1 MAAPLELQQ
10 IHILKKFLDGHLE
23 EVFLNELC
31 KELMKDTVE
40 HSRLKDLMRSAKGLG
55 RSYEPV
61 EGDTL
66 LMLGAFWV
74 LEGVTERIIDLKR
87 KGVHLG
93 VLIHDIIPIT
103 HPEFCEKA
111 LTDEFKSYFFS
122 VISISD
128 FVLTI
133 SDHSGQAVR
142 KFIEQNNLPDTPV
155 RTLRSAHKTWEAARN
170 KRTGFGRGRAAG
182 ERRLRPLRI
191 DNRDP

>member
-1 MAAPLELQQ
+1 
-10 IHILKKFLDGHLE
+10 
-23 EVFLNELC
+23 
-31 KELMKDTVE
+31 
-40 HSRLKDLMRSAKGLG
+40 MRSARGLG

-87 KGVHLG
+87 KGIRLG

-155 RTLRSAHKTWEAARN
+155 RTLKIGPQNVGSSPNERA
-170 KRTGFGRGRAAG
+170 GFGLGRAVG
-182 ERRLRPLRI
+182 ERRLRPLRL
-191 DNRDP
+191 DNRRSVKIIRICSEFGSA